1 MGGQR
6 MLGQWKH
13 NLLSGSFRGKLITT
27 AIACI
32 LLPICIT
39 LIVSGMMTKETVK
52 RQAVSNA
59 EETLQIMDG
68 YVSNLLRYMLLI
80 TNYIQIDSEINT
92 ILKEQAEGKT
102 YEGENAEYQQF
113 TDRYRV
119 ISKIDNISF
128 VGDKSYVTILQ
139 PNGNY
144 YTNYETADLNPIE
157 LFEEPWFEQLQHISG
172 YDSFWVGTEP
182 TRFRISRSA
191 NPFQLTVARTLR
203 TSNTTIYGY
212 VIVTIMENQ
221 INEIFDRLAR
231 GQEIMLVD
239 GGNRILSHIDEA
251 RIGDKLTYLPIDNG
265 DASTHGIIDLDGT
278 DYLLVQHP
286 LWISGWKLVM
296 LKPYEEAIQ
305 PIMGIFNSMFILQ
318 LIAFITFLIL
328 LVYLLQTFTRPLT
341 RLANLASTVQR
352 GNLEV
357 RSRIRGQDEIGRL
370 GMSFDQMLDHIKA
383 MIREITLEQTRKRQ
397 AELAMLQAQI
407 NPHFLFNVL
416 NSIRMNV
423 LRKGDKDSAEMIS
436 SLSKL
441 LRMTVDRDRELI
453 LLHEEIEIVI
463 DYVRLMNM
471 RQKEKVKLEVDLPA
485 EALLE
490 RVPRFV
496 LQPIIENAMIHGLHQ
511 IGGTIRIGSEI
522 TADAL
527 TIIIE
532 DDGLGMD
539 QDTVNRLQRGFDM
552 ETAASAL
559 DTSESERGF
568 SGIGLS
574 NVHERMRITFGDR
587 FSMEALSQPGQGTRI
602 QMIVPRRGVNSDV
615 LSDAGR

>member
-1 MGGQR
+1 

-13 NLLSGSFRGKLITT
+13 NLVSGSFRNKLITT

-144 YTNYETADLNPIE
+144 YTNYETADLNPVE
-157 LFEEPWFEQLQHISG
+157 LFEEPWFEELQHISG

-182 TRFRISRSA
+182 TRFRMSRSA
-191 NPFQLTVARTLR
+191 NPYQLTVARTLR

-212 VIVTIMENQ
+212 VIVSIMENQ
-221 INEIFDRLAR
+221 INEIFDRLAG

-239 GGNRILSHIDEA
+239 SESRILSHIDEV
-251 RIGDKLTYLPIDNG
+251 RIGEKLTYLPPVNEK
-265 DASTHGIIDLDGT
+265 SSSHGIIDLDGT

-286 LWISGWKLVM
+286 LWISGWKLVL

-370 GMSFDQMLDHIKA
+370 GMSFDQMLDHIKS

-423 LRKGDKDSAEMIS
+423 LRRGDKDSAEMIS

-453 LLHEEIEIVI
+453 LLHAEIEIVM

-471 RQKEKVKLEVDLPA
+471 RQKEKVRLEVDLSA

-511 IGGTIRIGSEI
+511 IGGTIRISSNI
-522 TADAL
+522 TADEL

-539 QDTVNRLQRGFDM
+539 QNTVERLQRGFDM
-552 ETAASAL
+552 DTAAAAL
-559 DTSESERGF
+559 DSSESVRGF

-587 FSMEALSQPGQGTRI
+587 FCMEAQSQPGQGTRI
-602 QMIVPRRGVNSDV
+602 QMIVPRRG
-615 LSDAGR
+615 